1 MIHLEATDECGHQG
15 DVNGKVQAIELI
27 DQQVIGTLLKHFDES
42 KQDVCILVM
51 PDHFT
56 PVSLKTHTSEPVPYM
71 LWCSKRALGNA
82 DEYCERT
89 AGATGDFLED
99 PRKLT
104 DFFFSLQ

>member
-1 MIHLEATDECGHQG
+1 MYTVEYYEYDWNNNLIAQG
-15 DVNGKVQAIELI
+15 VYNS
-27 DQQVIGTLLKHFDES
+27 ES

-56 PVSLKTHTSEPVPYM
+56 PVSLKKHTSEPVPYM
-71 LWCSKRALGNA
+71 LWCSKRTLGNA

-89 AGATGDFLED
+89 AIATGDFLD
-99 PRKLT
+99 NPRKLT